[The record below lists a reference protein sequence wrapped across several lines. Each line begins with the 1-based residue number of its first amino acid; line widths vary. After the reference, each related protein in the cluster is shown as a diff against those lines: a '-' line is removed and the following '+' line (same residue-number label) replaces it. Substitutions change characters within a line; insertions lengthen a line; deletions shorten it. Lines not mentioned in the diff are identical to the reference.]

1 MPSRIILVPSLFN
14 HKLYIIIL
22 NLVLQLLEQ
31 LEDKFSSPSGSRD
44 LFKITKLL
52 QLGHR
57 CCQTDPK
64 RRVLSCVE
72 VEVNLAV
79 LDDKRPIV
87 VNGWP
92 FYNVGKTEQDRAPN

>member
-1 MPSRIILVPSLFN
+1 M
-14 HKLYIIIL
+14 
-22 NLVLQLLEQ
+22 LQLLEQ
-31 LEDKFSSPSGSRD
+31 IEDKFSSSSGSRD

-52 QLGHR
+52 QLSHR

-64 RRVLSCVE
+64 QRVLSCVE

-79 LDDKRPIV
+79 LKDKKPIV

-92 FYNVGKTEQDRAPN
+92 FYSVRKAEQDRACNKPLQSHGESP